1 MIDFMSDINLHKH
14 ESADVTRIACGQH
27 LSQLLSAYAD
37 QEVFLL
43 VSGGSA
49 LGVLG
54 DINVAQLSSS
64 VHVCV
69 VDERFGVAKDD
80 QNYYQLSQTDFA
92 RGFIAQG
99 GMVCDTSLHD
109 LNSLATA
116 EARFGAHLQSIASQS
131 RDGVRVIT
139 ILGIGP
145 DGHTAGIM
153 PYPDDVETFHSLFYD
168 KKRLAVGYDV
178 GEKSPFSERVTASA
192 SFLRQ
197 HVSHTIVYAT
207 GAEKA
212 DVLESVLATGD
223 DPHVYPGRII
233 HDMSDVHMYTDCV
246 TAQ

>member
-1 MIDFMSDINLHKH
+1 VIFSLHLFLEVLECK
-14 ESADVTRIACGQH
+14 VGFT
-27 LSQLLSAYAD
+27 SQLLSAYAD

-168 KKRLAVGYDV
+168 KKRLARCQ
-178 GEKSPFSERVTASA
+178 EA
-192 SFLRQ
+192 
-197 HVSHTIVYAT
+197 H
-207 GAEKA
+207 
-212 DVLESVLATGD
+212 
-223 DPHVYPGRII
+223 
-233 HDMSDVHMYTDCV
+233 
-246 TAQ
+246 